1 MDKLT
6 ILKEKFGYSSFR
18 PGQEEVIDAILTGT
32 DALAVMPTGAG
43 KSLCYQIPAL
53 MLDGMT
59 IVISP
64 LISLMKDQV
73 SALKEAGCGAAFINS
88 SLSGREYMETMD
100 EITSGEIKLLYIAPE
115 RLQRTDTSEFA
126 ANSIPLV
133 VVDEAHCVSQWGHDF
148 RTSYLQIAGF
158 IKSIKPRPVVAAF
171 TATATVNVREDIRKM
186 LALRNPLSINTGFDR
201 PNLYFEVQKPK
212 DKKTALLECLYKRK
226 EASGIIYCATRKTVE
241 ETCDFLLSCG
251 FNATRYHAGLIDEER
266 RKNQDD
272 FIYDRKTVMVAT
284 NAFGMGIDKSNVS
297 YVIHYNMPKNI
308 ESYYQEAGRAGRDGS
323 PADCVLLYNGQDVQI
338 NKYLITNDENG
349 EPADKELQAHNL
361 ELLKQMTFY
370 ASGHDCLRRR
380 LLAYFGEKAPAN
392 CGNCSTCLT
401 EFEEADVTVE
411 ARKIVSCVYRLK
423 QRSRSFG
430 KTMIIDILRGSKNE
444 KILRLGFDTL
454 STYAI
459 MSSVSAQRIR
469 LIIDHLIDKAFLLV
483 EEGEYPV
490 VTLGN
495 AEKIFNEEVR
505 VLMKLPKE
513 REKVSDKKSRQEK
526 NVKLINAQN
535 ASDEKIPKQSGMILL
550 NAQNVSYEKL
560 PKQNGM
566 ILLNAQNVSYEKLP
580 KQSGSILLNAQN
592 VSYEK
597 TSKQD
602 NAKFLKRQN
611 PSADI
616 DDVLFDKLKKLRRE
630 IAAKESV
637 PVYMVFHDAN
647 LRDMCR
653 KMPVSLV
660 QFSNVNGVG
669 KRKLEKY
676 GEAFTELIRE
686 YCGG

>member
-6 ILKEKFGYSSFR
+6 ILREKFGYSSFR

-53 MLDGMT
+53 MLNGMT

-73 SALKEAGCGAAFINS
+73 SALHEAGCGAAFLNS

-100 EITSGEIKLLYIAPE
+100 DITSGEIKLLYIAPE

-148 RTSYLQIAGF
+148 RTSYLQIADF

-171 TATATVNVREDIRKM
+171 TATATVNVREDIRKL
-186 LALRNPLSINTGFDR
+186 LALRNPLSVNTGFDR

-212 DKKTALLECLYKRK
+212 DKKTALLECLDKRK
-226 EASGIIYCATRKTVE
+226 ESSGIIYCATRKTVE
-241 ETCDFLLSCG
+241 ETCDFLLSRG
-251 FNATRYHAGLIDEER
+251 FNATRYHAGLIDNER
-266 RKNQDD
+266 RTNQDD

-323 PADCVLLYNGQDVQI
+323 PADCILLYNGQDVQI
-338 NKYLITNDENG
+338 NKYLITHDENG
-349 EPADKELQAHNL
+349 EPADEELQAHNL

-370 ASGHDCLRRR
+370 AAGHDCLRRR
-380 LLAYFGEKAPAN
+380 LLAYFGEKAPVN

-401 EFEEADVTVE
+401 EFSETDVTVE
-411 ARKIVSCVYRLK
+411 AQKIVSCVYRLK
-423 QRSRSFG
+423 QRGRSFG

-444 KILRLGFDTL
+444 KLLRFGFETL

-459 MSSVSAQRIR
+459 MSGVSAHRIR
-469 LIIDHLIDKAFLLV
+469 LIIDHLIDKGFLLV
-483 EEGEYPV
+483 EEGEYPI
-490 VTLGN
+490 VTLGSV
-495 AEKIFNEEVR
+495 EKIFNEEGR
-505 VLMKLPKE
+505 VLMKLPQE
-513 REKVSDKKSRQEK
+513 REKVSDKKSHQHK
-526 NVKLINAQN
+526 GA
-535 ASDEKIPKQSGMILL
+535 KIID
-550 NAQNVSYEKL
+550 AQNVSDEKM
-560 PKQNGM
+560 PM
-566 ILLNAQNVSYEKLP
+566 
-580 KQSGSILLNAQN
+580 QSGAKLLEAQS
-592 VSYEK
+592 VSDEK
-597 TSKQD
+597 TSKQGD
-602 NAKFLKRQN
+602 AKLLQKQN
-611 PSADI
+611 LSADI
-616 DDVLFDKLKKLRRE
+616 DDVLFDKLKKLRKE

-637 PVYMVFHDAN
+637 PAYVVFHDAN

-653 KMPVSLV
+653 KKPISLV
-660 QFSNVNGVG
+660 QFSGVNGVG
-669 KRKLEKY
+669 QRKLEKY

-686 YCGG
+686 YCEK